1 MVKSEQNPDYSARPT
16 VAKLKK
22 KKKVKV
28 ILFNFGSSFSYET
41 GISGSRRCALHP
53 PASVSAPFYGCSK
66 VWLQDQTKV
75 ETDVEVTED
84 RTGDLSLRK
93 PTEPRLLLFL
103 N

>member
-16 VAKLKK
+16 VAKF
-22 KKKVKV
+22 KKKVKSLYLTSV
-28 ILFNFGSSFSYET
+28 VPSVTRLVSVEADGAPFT
-41 GISGSRRCALHP
+41 P
-53 PASVSAPFYGCSK
+53 PASVSDPFYGCSK
-66 VWLQDQTKV
+66 LWLQDQTKV
-75 ETDVEVTED
+75 ETDVEVTEV